1 MKTFKQFQEG
11 VAALKVGS
19 KLLPKLMIGVGAGG
33 TLFKAQ
39 EYIKRN
45 LDQKKRRTELGNF
58 GMMCPIVVKIRQKL
72 HQHNQ
77 KWVMI

>member
-1 MKTFKQFQEG
+1 MVTVMAMVEEMVTVAMEVENETFKQFQEG

-45 LDQKKRRTELGNF
+45 LDQRKGGQSWGILG
-58 GMMCPIVVKIRQKL
+58 
-72 HQHNQ
+72 
-77 KWVMI
+77 